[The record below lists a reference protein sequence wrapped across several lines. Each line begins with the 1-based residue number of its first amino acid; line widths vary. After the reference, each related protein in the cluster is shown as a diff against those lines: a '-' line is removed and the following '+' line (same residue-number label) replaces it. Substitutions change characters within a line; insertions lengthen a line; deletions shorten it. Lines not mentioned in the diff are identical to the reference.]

1 MTNSA
6 VNVRALALTAL
17 MEILEENGHSHI
29 VIRQMLK
36 KKEGLSK
43 QERAFF
49 TRLVEGTLEEV
60 LFLDYVLNQYS
71 KVKVKKLKPVMR
83 TALRMSLY
91 QIFFMDSVPKEAAC
105 DECVKLIAKR
115 GLSGLK
121 GYANGVLRTIIR
133 EKDNITLPDPKKQPL
148 EYYSL
153 KGSLPTWLVEKWLAE
168 LGEEELARMIEVY
181 RIPQPTT
188 VRCHFSAASREE
200 ILESLKKDG
209 VTVEECP
216 YLTEALYLVEYER
229 LESLEAWQKGW
240 IQVQDVSSMLVTAV
254 ADPQEGD
261 NIIDVCA
268 APGGKSLHLADRLR
282 GTGKVSARDLT
293 EKKTALIKENVSRM
307 GCKNIEVVQADAGV
321 LRMEDVQTA
330 DIVVADLPCS
340 GLGVIGKKPDIKYHV
355 TSEQQLELAALQR
368 ELLKTVQNYVKPGGK
383 LIYST
388 CTIAKEENLENV
400 EWFTK
405 NYPFKLVSMDEV
417 LPKEFHSETTKNGY
431 LQLLP
436 GTHRTDGFF
445 IASMICTKERE

>member
-1 MTNSA
+1 MTKSA
-6 VNVRALALTAL
+6 VNVRALALSAL
-17 MEILEENGHSHI
+17 TEILEEGAHSHI

-36 KKEGLSK
+36 KREGLSK

-49 TRLVEGTLEEV
+49 TRLVEGTLEEL
-60 LFLDYVLNQYS
+60 LFLDYVLNRYS

-83 TALRMSLY
+83 TVLRMSLY
-91 QIFFMDSVPKEAAC
+91 QIFFMDSVPAEAAC
-105 DECVKLIAKR
+105 NEGVKLIEKR

-133 EKDNITLPDPKKQPL
+133 EKDNIRLPDPKKQPI
-148 EYYSL
+148 EYYSI
-153 KGSLPTWLVEKWLAE
+153 KGSLPVWLVEKWLEE
-168 LGEEELARMIEVY
+168 LGEETLAEMINVY

-188 VRCHFSAASREE
+188 VRCHLSAASREE
-200 ILESLKKDG
+200 ILASLKNDG
-209 VTVEECP
+209 VEAETCP
-216 YLTEALYLVEYER
+216 YLPEALYLTDYER
-229 LESLEAWQKGW
+229 LDTLHAWKNGW
-240 IQVQDVSSMLVTAV
+240 IQVQDVSSMLVTAA

-268 APGGKSLHLADRLR
+268 APGGKSLHLADRLH

-307 GCKNIEVVQADAGV
+307 GCKNIEVLQADASV
-321 LRMEDVQTA
+321 LRREDVQTA

-355 TSEQQLELAALQR
+355 TSEQQSELAALQR
-368 ELLKTVQNYVKPGGK
+368 ELLSTVQNYVKPGGK

-388 CTIAKEENLENV
+388 CTIAREENLENV
-400 EWFTK
+400 KWFTE
-405 NYPFKLVSMDEV
+405 NFPFKLVSMDEA

-436 GTHRTDGFF
+436 GAHRTDGFF
-445 IASMICTKERE
+445 IASMICTNEN